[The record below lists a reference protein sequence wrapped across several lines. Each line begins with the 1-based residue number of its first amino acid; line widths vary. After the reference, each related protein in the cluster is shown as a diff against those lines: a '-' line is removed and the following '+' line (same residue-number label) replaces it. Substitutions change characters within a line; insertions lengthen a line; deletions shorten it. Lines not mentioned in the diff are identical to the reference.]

1 MSVSVGAG
9 HEFDTGLLGHHCW
22 LELANGE
29 RVELPVDRWTDDSCD
44 GDEVLLGPCH
54 GPTLDIGCGPGR
66 LVAAL
71 TRRGVL
77 SLGVD
82 SSRTAVRLTRQRGA
96 IALHRNVFDRLPAE
110 GRWRHVLLA
119 DGNIG
124 IGGDPIALLRR
135 VAELL
140 AFDGNALIELDPPG
154 CGLRN
159 ERVRLLPQST
169 IEQHGGIKQPS
180 TTEQHGTM
188 EQHSTLEQQGTM
200 EQHSGTWFPWAW
212 ASVDVI
218 GELARQAALRVERTA
233 RQGHRWFAELV
244 RE

>member
-1 MSVSVGAG
+1 VNVSVSAG
-9 HEFDTGLLGHHCW
+9 NEFDTGLLGHRCS

-29 RVELPVDRWTDDSCD
+29 RIELPVDRWTDESCD
-44 GDEVLLGPCH
+44 GDEVLLRPCH

-66 LVAAL
+66 LTAAL

-96 IALHRNVFDRLPAE
+96 IALQRDVFDRLPGE

-124 IGGDPIALLRR
+124 IGGDPAALLRR
-135 VAELL
+135 VSELL
-140 AFDGNALIELDPPG
+140 STQGSALIELDPPG
-154 CGLRN
+154 RGLRN
-159 ERVRLLPQST
+159 DHVRLLPHT
-169 IEQHGGIKQPS
+169 AAAEHHG
-180 TTEQHGTM
+180 E
-188 EQHSTLEQQGTM
+188 
-200 EQHSGTWFPWAW
+200 TWFSWAW
-212 ASVDVI
+212 VGVDAI
-218 GELARQAALRVERTA
+218 ADLARQTALRVEWTV
-233 RQGHRWFAELV
+233 RQGPRWFAKLV